1 MQRQVY
7 DCTPGCPVEST
18 LQVIAGKWKSVIL
31 YHCIYGRNMPVQHFA
46 KTTAGLFAADA
57 SSPVTRIGSRRGDC
71 KTSLSGRATENGI
84 LDHAIWSDLE
94 TGDYGYGDVGPTV

>member
-18 LQVIAGKWKSVIL
+18 LQVIAGKWKSV
-31 YHCIYGRNMPVQHFA
+31 PVQHFA

-71 KTSLSGRATENGI
+71 KTSLSGRATENGV

>member
-1 MQRQVY
+1 MEERDFV
-7 DCTPGCPVEST
+7 SF
-18 LQVIAGKWKSVIL
+18 
-31 YHCIYGRNMPVQHFA
+31 IYGRNMPVQHFA